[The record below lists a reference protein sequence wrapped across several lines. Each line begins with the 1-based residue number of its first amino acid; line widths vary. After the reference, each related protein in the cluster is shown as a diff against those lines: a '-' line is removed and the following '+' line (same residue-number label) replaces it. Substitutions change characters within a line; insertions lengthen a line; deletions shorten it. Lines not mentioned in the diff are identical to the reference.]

1 MATLYRKYRPQAFSD
16 VSGQSHIK
24 QTIQNEIKND
34 KIAHAYLFCGP
45 RGVGKTTMARLVAKA
60 ANCLNRKEGEFEP
73 CNNCDSCN
81 EIMEGKALDVVEIDA
96 ASHTGVD
103 HVREHIINAARFVPN
118 SRKFKVF
125 IIDEVHMLS
134 TAAFNALLK
143 ILEEPPS
150 YVKFVLA
157 TTEIHKILPTIISRC
172 QRFDFKKIEI
182 NDLKERLERL
192 VAAEGKKVDDDV
204 YSLVIKNADGCL
216 RDAESLLGQVLILD
230 DAHITLE
237 QVRLVLPVTNYVLAD
252 ELISYI
258 AAQDIP
264 QAITMINRL
273 VQEGINLEQFN
284 RDVIEYTRKIMLY
297 AIHQVFE
304 DFALDLDESLRNQ
317 IKEWSGKF
325 SITQLLKM
333 VDVFI
338 KALADQKNSPIIQL
352 PLELAIVTIL
362 GQGNTI
368 GVVQAQ
374 GGQQVSQVARPAQAT
389 VQPPVQQQQSVAAA
403 QESTIQQKAS
413 AQPAQ
418 TVQQPVQAI
427 TQSQNVSEEKANVES
442 EDISTQEVEGQA
454 EPATQQEPK
463 VQQEQNIVYGN
474 STVTLDGIKQRWSE
488 AKGLIQQ
495 ENYSLSCV
503 FGAAAPREVQGS
515 KVILVCKHKFGV
527 DKLADVQNKIIIE
540 NALSKLHDAKV
551 QIEALIDQNLESV
564 LDDEKTITMGEVLK
578 MSRDTTAQ
586 QAADKQSEGQGAQQ
600 GTNSQQ
606 PTGDDSID
614 QVLDLFGG
622 SVVG

>member
-192 VAAEGKKVDDDV
+192 VTAEGKKVDDDV

-317 IKEWSGKF
+317 IKDWSGKF

-362 GQGNTI
+362 GQGNNI
-368 GVVQAQ
+368 GVVQVQ
-374 GGQQVSQVARPAQAT
+374 GGQQQQA
-389 VQPPVQQQQSVAAA
+389 PV
-403 QESTIQQKAS
+403 

-418 TVQQPVQAI
+418 VSSQPPAQPQQPAVQQKVVEQTIQVVQQPAQQVVQESANVQA
-427 TQSQNVSEEKANVES
+427 QNISEEKANVES
-442 EDISTQEVEGQA
+442 ELASSQETES
-454 EPATQQEPK
+454 QQEPK

-586 QAADKQSEGQGAQQ
+586 QAAEKQAEGQGTQQ
-600 GTNSQQ
+600 GANSQQ